1 MLLPQDYGL
10 NAMSDNWRV
19 SIRRV
24 CILGSTGSIGTQA
37 LEVIDQHKDRFE
49 VIGLSAGE
57 NVELLAT
64 QIEKFKPK
72 SVSVSTQEA
81 ADKLKIKK
89 INHDFKLLVGPEA
102 SGELASIN
110 CDVVLNG
117 ITGAAGLLATI
128 NSLKTGNRLALANK
142 ESLVIGGKLVLDLAS
157 ENQIIP
163 VDSEHSALAQCLRGE
178 KKSEIR
184 KLILTASGGP
194 FRGKKLDELK
204 NVKLDET
211 LKHPTWNMGPVV
223 TINSATLM
231 NKGLEIIEAHLLFGI
246 KYENIEVVIHPQS
259 IIHSMVEFI
268 DGSTMAQ
275 ASPPNMKIPIALSL
289 SWPERLKDI
298 YAPISWNQNHSW
310 VFENVNSE
318 VFKAPDLARRA
329 GQKSGSAPAVMN
341 AVNEECVSA
350 FIEQKISFLSIVEIV
365 ENLLTEHITGDDYI
379 SNENLTLD
387 SLLKTEAQYRNKAK
401 EIISNKELEV

>member
-89 INHDFKLLVGPEA
+89 INHDFKLSVGPEA
-102 SGELASIN
+102 SGEIASIN

-204 NVKLDET
+204 NVNLDET

-298 YAPISWNQNHSW
+298 YAPISWNQNQSW

-365 ENLLTEHITGDDYI
+365 ENLLTKHITGDDYI

-387 SLLKTEAQYRNKAK
+387 SLLKTEAQYRTKAK